1 MVRAKFQVTEVAKN
15 QYGSVKV
22 TLSPQYDQSIEED
35 RRFAKATPSG
45 TIQLQIDNPPASDF
59 LALGKYFYVDFSEV
73 PVAVGAGG

>member
-45 TIQLQIDNPPASDF
+45 TIRWSRRIEKIPCILNSF
-59 LALGKYFYVDFSEV
+59 GSSLWLKL
-73 PVAVGAGG
+73 